1 MPGPSNKAY
10 RMAWRYGKGAA
21 WQHGVDH
28 KHLTQRL
35 NIHLSMFIVSCEKNW
50 ICSKQ
55 VWWWKYTSWVYSF
68 QRFEFKMMFTR
79 NAIMQ
84 AQLFDVFFE
93 NENHQSIFS
102 LNHSIP
108 HVSFPGKMPG
118 TYRWSQ
124 SWMARCLRRW
134 WRSVAVS
141 GFDRPPQG

>member
-35 NIHLSMFIVSCEKNW
+35 NIHLSMFIVSCEK
-50 ICSKQ
+50 IGFVQSKSDDENIHHGFIAF
-55 VWWWKYTSWVYSF
+55 KDLN
-68 QRFEFKMMFTR
+68 FKMMFTR

-84 AQLFDVFFE
+84 AQLFDVFLKMKIINLYFWSKPF
-93 NENHQSIFS
+93 H
-102 LNHSIP
+102 P

-134 WRSVAVS
+134 WQSVAVS
-141 GFDRPPQG
+141 GFDQPPQG